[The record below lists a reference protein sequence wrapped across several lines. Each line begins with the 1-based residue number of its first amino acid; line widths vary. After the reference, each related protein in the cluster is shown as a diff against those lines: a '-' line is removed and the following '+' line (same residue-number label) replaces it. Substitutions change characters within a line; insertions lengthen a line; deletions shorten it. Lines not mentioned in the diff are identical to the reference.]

1 MPQVS
6 FKAKIDDIHYAD
18 GSLAYRMVKVP
29 ALKRH
34 HCDMGAFR
42 SHKRFGS
49 YANSDLF
56 HSMLARAVKEAG
68 VGQVIK
74 TTAIPPCVTID
85 ASGFLAV
92 VTIEL
97 A

>member
-29 ALKRH
+29 SLKRH
-34 HCDMGAFR
+34 HCDMQAFR
-42 SHKRFGS
+42 SHRRFSS

-56 HSMLARAVKEAG
+56 PSMLARAVKEAG
-68 VGQVIK
+68 VGSVIK
-74 TTAIPPCVTID
+74 TTAVPPCVTID
-85 ASGFLAV
+85 ESGFLAT
-92 VTIEL
+92 VTIYL